1 MKKSRTFKKERNENL
16 KKIREYL
23 FRTIKKNRNFN
34 LRSLSRS
41 LNKNDAY
48 LQQYI
53 QRGSPNYLPEEERLR
68 LSIMLKINYDDLTPN
83 WILNSSLI
91 LEKTIN
97 VKDKTSSSESLLN
110 FPKKFFQKIKFTKE
124 QNLLLYQFPIKLSFQ
139 PHDAH
144 IITIVDIGVKKFQDN
159 NDYLLDDN
167 NNLFLAKIY
176 NVQNYETS
184 NSKKLFVR
192 PFENKFGAFRI
203 NENKIKIFGKIIF
216 KSKNIYEPK
225 IIPNQITS

>member
-68 LSIMLKINYDDLTPN
+68 LSIMLKINYECGVLRELNQSTQRFV
-83 WILNSSLI
+83 IL
-91 LEKTIN
+91 
-97 VKDKTSSSESLLN
+97 
-110 FPKKFFQKIKFTKE
+110 
-124 QNLLLYQFPIKLSFQ
+124 
-139 PHDAH
+139 
-144 IITIVDIGVKKFQDN
+144 
-159 NDYLLDDN
+159 
-167 NNLFLAKIY
+167 
-176 NVQNYETS
+176 
-184 NSKKLFVR
+184 
-192 PFENKFGAFRI
+192 
-203 NENKIKIFGKIIF
+203 
-216 KSKNIYEPK
+216 
-225 IIPNQITS
+225 